1 MTSLILMFLGILIG
15 LFIQAALDYKTL
27 DDIEKDVDRLEE
39 KYEAFV
45 QKIQEDKKD
54 ADQL

>member
-15 LFIQAALDYKTL
+15 LFIQAVLDYKTL

-39 KYEAFV
+39 RYEAFV